1 MFSEAE
7 QQTIRLAAFRWLDE
21 ETGAGRYDFSR
32 RELRDFIYIGE
43 RLPLVDAQKGIWN
56 PKEFSSTLSIVSML
70 KSKYSDETDADSE
83 LVRYNYRD
91 THVEGDNTK
100 LRIAM
105 NRSDPLLFFKE
116 IVDGRYVARYPA
128 YVLADDPD
136 AQVFLISFEES
147 FRFFADPFQMTG
159 DERRYADRIS
169 KARLHQPMF
178 RARIM
183 RAYSGTCAVC
193 RLKHVELLDA
203 AHIISDSDT
212 KGFATVTNGM
222 ALCKIHHAAYDRNL
236 LGISPDYRVAIDAKL
251 LEEIDGP
258 MLRYGLQDMNGL
270 SLELPKQRANYPSKE
285 ALAVR
290 YERFSP

>member
-1 MFSEAE
+1 MFTEPE

-32 RELRDFIYIGE
+32 RELRDFAYGGE
-43 RLPLVDAQKGIWN
+43 RLPLADAQKGIWN

-70 KSKYSDETDADSE
+70 KSKYSDEADADSE

-100 LRIAM
+100 LRLAM
-105 NRSDPLLFFKE
+105 KRRDPLLYFKE
-116 IVDGRYVARYPA
+116 VVEGRYVARYPA
-128 YVLADDPD
+128 YVLADDTE
-136 AQVFLISFEES
+136 AQIFLISFEES
-147 FRFFADPFQMTG
+147 FRYFTDPFQLTG

-183 RAYSGTCAVC
+183 RAYSGTCAIC

-203 AHIISDSDT
+203 ARIISDSDVE
-212 KGFATVTNGM
+212 GFATVTNGM

-236 LGISPDYRVAIDAKL
+236 LGISPDYKVAIDAKL
-251 LEEIDGP
+251 LDEIDGP

-270 SLELPKQRANYPSKE
+270 SLELPKQKANYPSRE
-285 ALAVR
+285 ALAIR
-290 YERFSP
+290 YEQFSL